1 MRFCISPF
9 DRARGP
15 TRAAALCAAVAAC
28 LALPAIAGEPPVTG
42 TQEATEASKAAET
55 DTSNAGMRVA
65 VDPATGRARP
75 MTANE
80 AKALDALAKAN
91 EKRAAAR
98 APRTFKTPSGAVGV
112 ELDPSHMVYSVATVG
127 ADGKVEME
135 CVTGEEHANDAAHD
149 QTHTDKNSRGASHEV
164 K

>member
-9 DRARGP
+9 DRPRGP
-15 TRAAALCAAVAAC
+15 TRAAALCAAVATC

-42 TQEATEASKAAET
+42 AQKATKAAET

-65 VDPATGRARP
+65 VDPATGRMRP

-80 AKALDALAKAN
+80 AKALDALDKAN
-91 EKRAAAR
+91 AKRPAAG
-98 APRTFKTPSGAVGV
+98 APRAFTTASGAIGM

-127 ADGKVEME
+127 ADGKVQME
-135 CVTGEEHANDAAHD
+135 CVTGEEHAHDAAHD
-149 QTHTDKNSRGASHEV
+149 QKHTDTNFRETSNEV